1 MVKGQSYRVKGS
13 GEYLQRSEVDLE
25 GKTPVEASTGRP
37 LVVEWEKMSK
47 SKFNGVDPSHVL
59 EHYGLDMTRM
69 LILSDVSPHS
79 DRKWNPEDSALRIVN
94 MQRRLVKLVFMA
106 LERQENIDKV
116 MKNILGPTQYNS
128 SIKHIFTFLQNYTI
142 VFRDVI

>member
-1 MVKGQSYRVKGS
+1 MIEISPVKEPFQKLLVQGMVKGQSYRVKGS

-47 SKFNGVDPSHVL
+47 SKYNGVDPSHVL

-116 MKNILGPTQYNS
+116 ISVHFSGK
-128 SIKHIFTFLQNYTI
+128 IF
-142 VFRDVI
+142 